1 MNVDYHKADIKWFE
15 GASLN
20 VCYNCVDRHLENRA
34 DQVAII
40 WEGDDPSVDKSIT
53 YKELFEQVSKLGN
66 VLKDRGVKKGDC
78 VSIYMPMVPEAAVAM
93 LACARIGAVHSI
105 VFGGFSPEA
114 LKDRIL
120 DSDCKVVI
128 TADEGP
134 RGGKN
139 VPLKVNVEKALD
151 SCPNVH
157 TTVVVKRTGNDVPG
171 NAERDVWYEEA
182 MAAASAD
189 CPPEHMDAEDP
200 LFMQQLRTNM
210 YLIIMTAIFTGVRL
224 TSAG

>member
-1 MNVDYHKADIKWFE
+1 MSEVKTYPVPADAAARAHADNDNYLEMYQRSIEDPEKFWAEQANELVSWFKPWDSVMNVDYHKADIKWFE

-93 LACARIGAVHSI
+93 LACARI
-105 VFGGFSPEA
+105 
-114 LKDRIL
+114 
-120 DSDCKVVI
+120 
-128 TADEGP
+128 
-134 RGGKN
+134 
-139 VPLKVNVEKALD
+139 
-151 SCPNVH
+151 
-157 TTVVVKRTGNDVPG
+157 
-171 NAERDVWYEEA
+171 
-182 MAAASAD
+182 
-189 CPPEHMDAEDP
+189 
-200 LFMQQLRTNM
+200 
-210 YLIIMTAIFTGVRL
+210 
-224 TSAG
+224 